1 MNINEK
7 IESEEYEKKLN
18 EISEDLIPVNNE
30 NKYVAFF
37 IYFSFNLKNKDFI
50 FQIKSD
56 FFNKNDQYIYEL
68 IKNIVQKINEKNII
82 INSNNK
88 NYILSLKDCDN
99 FEEDNNKNFY
109 IKNYEI
115 KQCNINNNIPL
126 NNILSISP
134 NSLIKNI
141 KCKNL
146 SFISKTPL
154 NIMIREKFE

>member
-30 NKYVAFF
+30 NKYVAFV

-88 NYILSLKDCDN
+88 NYILSL
-99 FEEDNNKNFY
+99 
-109 IKNYEI
+109 
-115 KQCNINNNIPL
+115 
-126 NNILSISP
+126 
-134 NSLIKNI
+134 
-141 KCKNL
+141 
-146 SFISKTPL
+146 
-154 NIMIREKFE
+154 